1 MFSAS
6 MGQNIDDQRSPD
18 GINAGMAGVL
28 GRAARGRVVLGVRR
42 RGGGVELQVLD
53 TGPGLAAAQVET
65 LLRPFEQ
72 GRTGAAEGFG
82 LGLFIVRSLCEQAGW
97 ALRIRSRVGRGSC
110 FAVWIPPG
118 QRLS

>member
-1 MFSAS
+1 VLRNLLS
-6 MGQNIDDQRSPD
+6 
-18 GINAGMAGVL
+18 NAL
-28 GRAARGRVVLGVRR
+28 RYTPSGRVVLGVRR

-53 TGPGLAAAQVET
+53 TGPGLAAAQVDT

-72 GRTGAAEGFG
+72 GRTGAADGFG

-97 ALRIRSRVGRGSC
+97 TLRIRSRVGRGSC

-118 QRLS
+118 QCLS